1 MTGIGA
7 ITHQKLRNDNHL
19 HNYVKIMLG
28 CKRFSKVMNIL
39 MVVCILITSQEHFY
53 VTERARIMQ
62 ESSLE
67 FVQMDCEHTTAS
79 NKHDDLSDF

>member
-1 MTGIGA
+1 
-7 ITHQKLRNDNHL
+7 
-19 HNYVKIMLG
+19 
-28 CKRFSKVMNIL
+28 MNIL